1 MKKYS
6 ILKMKD
12 SSEKYYTAKKKIFD
26 LPMRL
31 LIVGKSHLSGKTN
44 MLGNLL
50 LRKEFY
56 YGDFKGEN
64 IFIISPSLN
73 DPKLKTIAKKLKIPS
88 GNFIPVYDE
97 EVLSSIIEDIKE
109 EYNEAVEEK
118 KRPNN
123 FLIVFDDA
131 SFGGSLLKRH
141 SNIQRIFCNMRH
153 YNCSC
158 IITTQSYVDLLT
170 ACRENS
176 SGVILFGCSDRQL
189 DTISDDHSYMVR
201 KEFKKLFRK
210 TTNKKHSFM
219 VVNYSNDAEDRYMDS
234 NFNSITN
241 EGDGM

>member
-12 SSEKYYTAKKKIFD
+12 KSEKYYTAKKKIFD

-64 IFIISPSLN
+64 IFIISPSTN
-73 DPKLKTIAKKLKIPS
+73 DPKLQTISSKLKIPR
-88 GNFIPVYDE
+88 GNIIPLYDE
-97 EVLSSIIEDIKE
+97 DILSGIIEDIKD
-109 EYNEAVEEK
+109 EYAEAIEEK

-123 FLIVFDDA
+123 FLIVLDDA

-170 ACRENS
+170 ACRENA

-189 DTISDDHSYMVR
+189 DVICDDHSYMVKR
-201 KEFKKLFRK
+201 EFKKLFRD
-210 TTNKKHSFM
+210 TTAKKHSFM
-219 VVNYSNDAEDRYMDS
+219 VVNYSNDATERYQDS
-234 NFNSITN
+234 NFNSLTN
-241 EGDGM
+241 EGDGK